1 MTEFKIAMYTGPQRG
16 EQCKLFWSDVDLDGK
31 RITGVPLGQPS
42 TRLLFPPADEVSFLK
57 KSIRCELRNSSLP

>member
-31 RITGVPLGQPS
+31 RITGCRWGSRPLAFCF
-42 TRLLFPPADEVSFLK
+42 RPPMRYRF
-57 KSIRCELRNSSLP
+57 